1 VRAPLVDTKPAGP
14 ADDAP
19 GPKPITRYAGHIAWG
34 TTVVAAMLILAV
46 FAALVRRDLGDPLR
60 AAAIFAGIAVVVWLA
75 GRASSVFRREPTGA
89 EQAVQ
94 V

>member
-1 VRAPLVDTKPAGP
+1 
-14 ADDAP
+14 
-19 GPKPITRYAGHIAWG
+19 
-34 TTVVAAMLILAV
+34 MLILAV